1 MIYATA
7 WHCDYVGDVTPTG
20 MDCTVTATSTEEV
33 ATSTG
38 DTGTTTFSGGYNGP
52 NFNEWLFVSC
62 VIIFFLAI
70 VAWQRMFAKPRT

>member
-1 MIYATA
+1 MTYATA
-7 WHCDYVGDVTPTG
+7 WHCDYVGGVTPTG
-20 MDCTVTATSTEEV
+20 LDCTVTATSTEAEGSSTPISE
-33 ATSTG
+33 ATSTP
-38 DTGTTTFSGGYNGP
+38 YNGP